1 MAHKTAAI
9 AVLIISL
16 IVGGYLIYLGYTT
29 TGGQARGAGGTPFNQ
44 TTTTATPKL
53 KGEKKTYTLPLL
65 PGEKLYYTNAYYPLH
80 SNKPASNSTYW
91 IQITD
96 VDWPFIVGTYQLTG
110 QNRTGVARM
119 AVGNLAIPKELL
131 GSSSVTLPIVVP
143 AIGSGLCAGL
153 SLEGRGNYTMGNKT
167 IPVLIYGSSMNLT
180 GTRLLVKLYYEA
192 SSGLLVK
199 ANFTIILGGKAGMS
213 IVQSLINASK
223 GGTLRVSTP
232 DTWICKPYLASD
244 LRFQAEGTLL
254 IQGLRA
260 SPVPAG
266 KVREVSLGD
275 GIVLVILKDGQE
287 VTQEF
292 WRNILA
298 ASAQCPSAR
307 IYAIVVGG
315 LTDNI
320 TISLAKNILERSVAS
335 EQTVLIRFQD
345 GKAVDKVY
353 RYGSYREILNL
364 LCGRPSTGGRT

>member
-1 MAHKTAAI
+1 MAHKTAAV
-9 AVLIISL
+9 AVLILSL

-29 TGGQARGAGGTPFNQ
+29 GGQAGEAGGAPVNQ
-44 TTTTATPKL
+44 TTTAAAPKL

-96 VDWPFIVGTYQLTG
+96 VDWPFIVGTYQLAG

-119 AVGNLAIPKELL
+119 AVGNLAIPRELL
-131 GSSSVTLPIVVP
+131 GSSSITLPVVVP

-167 IPVLIYGSSMNLT
+167 VQVVIYESSMNLT

-232 DTWICKPYLASD
+232 DTWICKPYLSSD
-244 LRFQAEGTLL
+244 LRFQAEGTLV
-254 IQGLRA
+254 IQDLQA

-266 KVREVSLGD
+266 KVREVSLGN

-287 VTQEF
+287 VTQQF
-292 WRNILA
+292 WQNILV

-315 LTDNI
+315 LTDNV
-320 TISLAKNILERSVAS
+320 TVSLAKNILERSVAS
-335 EQTVLIRFQD
+335 EQIVLIRFQN

-353 RYGSYREILNL
+353 RYGSYEEILNL